1 MENNRIAEGFFFYTE
16 KDAALAA
23 QEQKK
28 VEYLEAR
35 MDYNNPESVLKIYVR
50 AIRERIFKTPVG
62 MMYLK
67 HLQQFLLEQEGINQE
82 EIVPIPMHVA
92 FDGELREQTN
102 PAKKRVQPSQKKPKK
117 SNVLPVS
124 IILNIALV
132 AAVIAMFVI
141 TLNSSQPNI
150 LNYEKNLVNQYSAW
164 EQELTEREQAVR
176 EKELELKL
184 EK

>member
-1 MENNRIAEGFFFYTE
+1 
-16 KDAALAA
+16 
-23 QEQKK
+23 
-28 VEYLEAR
+28 
-35 MDYNNPESVLKIYVR
+35 MDYHNPASVLVIYTR

-62 MMYLK
+62 MLYLR
-67 HLQQFLLEQEGINQE
+67 HLQHYLSKQETIQPEQI
-82 EIVPIPMHVA
+82 IPIPMFVA
-92 FDGELREQTN
+92 FDGELREQTH
-102 PAKKRVQPSQKKPKK
+102 PARKRVQPSQKKPKK
-117 SNVLPVS
+117 SNALPIS

-141 TLNSSQPNI
+141 TLKSDQPNI

-184 EK
+184 QK

>member
-1 MENNRIAEGFFFYTE
+1 MENSRIAEGFSFYTE

-28 VEYLEAR
+28 IEYLEAR
-35 MDYNNPESVLKIYVR
+35 MDYNNPESVLMLYSR

-62 MMYLK
+62 IIYLK
-67 HLQQFLLEQEGINQE
+67 HLQEFLMEQEEINPE
-82 EIVPIPMHVA
+82 EIVPIPMYVT

-102 PAKKRVQPSQKKPKK
+102 PAKKRVQPSQKKSKK
-117 SNVLPVS
+117 SNALPVS

-132 AAVIAMFVI
+132 GAVIAMFVI

-150 LNYEKNLVNQYSAW
+150 LNYEKNLVNQYSSW
-164 EQELTEREQAVR
+164 EQELTEREQVVR

-184 EK
+184 QK